1 MATLRGAR
9 RYAQAA
15 FEVALGQ
22 GDLDRWRADLD
33 DLAQVLLDPT
43 IGALL
48 DNPKV
53 PLTDKIRLIR
63 QALGGTSPQV
73 QNLAC
78 LLVAERR
85 REIAGGVSAEFNVML
100 DAHRGI
106 LRARVTS
113 ASPLDGAEVQRMAQG
128 LATLLGHEVR
138 VESGVDASIIGGFL
152 ARVGDVLIDGSVR
165 SQLEA
170 MKSTLAGAKT

>member
-15 FEVALGQ
+15 FEVAVVR
-22 GDLDRWRADLD
+22 GDLDRWQADLD
-33 DLAQVLLDPT
+33 DMAQVLLEPS

-48 DNPKV
+48 DNPRV
-53 PLTDKIRLIR
+53 PLADKTRLVR
-63 QALGGTSPQV
+63 QALGRTSPQV

-85 REIAGGVSAEFNVML
+85 RETAGRVSAEFNAMV

-113 ASPLDGAEVQRMAQG
+113 ASPLEGADEQRIAEG
-128 LATLLGHEVR
+128 LASLLGREVR
-138 VESGVDASIIGGFL
+138 VETRVDSGIIGGFV

-170 MKSTLAGAKT
+170 MKVALAGPRG